1 MSIEAL
7 AMAGADYIECGID
20 VELWENG
27 GKEEQPPVYLLADK
41 ISGSVEVERKGRS
54 DEKERMVKA
63 KMLQWAKLVASMNET
78 AVQLKRTPGF
88 S

>member
-7 AMAGADYIECGID
+7 AMAGVDCRECGID
-20 VELWENG
+20 VELWESG
-27 GKEEQPPVYLLADK
+27 GMEEQPPVYLLAEK

-54 DEKERMVKA
+54 DQKERMVQA
-63 KMLQWAKLVASMNET
+63 KILQWAKVVASLNEI
-78 AVQLKRTPGF
+78 AVQSKRMPGF